1 MEKTRGIQLRPNPL
15 RANTP
20 AAYGQVLANGK
31 YSKGINLQTWTC
43 DVRSWSGEILTNV
56 RMPGAYFDIKGNG
69 HGKLG
74 GISENQLVLVD
85 FGFGSSQNPII
96 VEAYPYFAQDKDSEN
111 FNLFLKKKKIK
122 KDDIVMFHSSG
133 YSVWMRKMRIELYL
147 DTNPVPL
154 AFIDLTTNTFSV
166 NMNIAFGP
174 VGTTSVPNGELLLAD
189 LTARAN
195 FESQTKAA
203 IDLIKT
209 ALSTSMTTS
218 GDGGATYKAGVVAG
232 LAALVSPTPVTPNP
246 QILKTNLKITAT

>member
-20 AAYGQVLANGK
+20 AAYGQVLPDGK
-31 YSKGINLQTWTC
+31 YSKGININTWTC
-43 DVRSWSGEILTNV
+43 DVRSWSGEIITNV
-56 RMPGAYFDIKGNG
+56 KMPGAYFDMKGNG

-74 GISENQLVLVD
+74 GISENQLVLVA

-96 VEAYPYFAQDKDSEN
+96 VEAYPYFAQDKDAEN

-147 DTNPVPL
+147 DTNPIPL

-166 NMNIAFGP
+166 NMNIAFGA

-189 LTARAN
+189 LTARSN

-209 ALSTSMTTS
+209 ALSTSPTAAL
-218 GDGGATYKAGVVAG
+218 DGGATYKGGIVSQ
-232 LAALVSPTPVTPNP
+232 LAAFVSPSPVTPNP
-246 QILKTNLKITAT
+246 ALLKTNLKVTAT

>member
-1 MEKTRGIQLRPNPL
+1 MVSMEKTRGIQLRPNPL

-31 YSKGINLQTWTC
+31 YSKGININTWTC
-43 DVRSWSGEILTNV
+43 DVRSWSGEIITNV
-56 RMPGAYFDIKGNG
+56 KMPGAYFDIKGNG
-69 HGKLG
+69 HGRLG
-74 GISENQLVLVD
+74 GISENQLVLVA

-147 DTNPVPL
+147 NTNPIPL

-166 NMNIAFGP
+166 NMN
-174 VGTTSVPNGELLLAD
+174 NGELLLAD
-189 LTARAN
+189 LTARAS
-195 FESQTKAA
+195 FESETKAA

-209 ALSTSMTTS
+209 ALSTSPTAAL
-218 GDGGATYKAGVVAG
+218 DGGATYKGGIVSQ
-232 LAALVSPTPVTPNP
+232 LAALVSPSPVTPNP
-246 QILKTNLKITAT
+246 ALLKTNLKVTAT

>member
-31 YSKGINLQTWTC
+31 YSKGININTWTC
-43 DVRSWSGEILTNV
+43 DVRSWSGEIITNV
-56 RMPGAYFDIKGNG
+56 KMPGAYFDIKGNG
-69 HGKLG
+69 HGRLG
-74 GISENQLVLVD
+74 GISENQLVLVA

-147 DTNPVPL
+147 NTNPIPL

-166 NMNIAFGP
+166 NMNIAFGA

-189 LTARAN
+189 LTARAS
-195 FESQTKAA
+195 FESETKAA

-209 ALSTSMTTS
+209 A
-218 GDGGATYKAGVVAG
+218 TYKGGIVSQ
-232 LAALVSPTPVTPNP
+232 LAALVSPSPVTPNP
-246 QILKTNLKITAT
+246 ALLKTNLKVTAT